1 MDKDELRMY
10 ILLNSSV
17 KMKSGKAV
25 AQAGHGI
32 SEMTEFLIRID
43 DNQWQRYILHSH
55 AKVVLKCPEPLLKS
69 IFYKYKDRSQPIWC
83 LDVEDEGRTQVPEG
97 TMTAVVFK
105 PMRKGDAPEELEILK
120 LY

>member
-1 MDKDELRMY
+1 MDADELRMY

-32 SEMTEFLIRID
+32 SEMTEFMIKTND
-43 DNQWQRYILHSH
+43 TDWSKYVLHSH
-55 AKVVLKCPEPLLKS
+55 AKIALKCPEPLLES
-69 IFYKYKDRSQPIWC
+69 IYHKYKDRSKPIWC

-97 TMTAVVFK
+97 TRTAVVFK
-105 PMRKGDAPEELEILK
+105 PMRKADAPEELETLR

>member
-1 MDKDELRMY
+1 MAADELRMY

-32 SEMTEFLIRID
+32 SEMTEFLIQTRD
-43 DNQWQRYILHSH
+43 PAWPKYVQFSH
-55 AKVVLKCPEPLLKS
+55 PKIVLKCPEPLLES
-69 IFYKYKDRSQPIWC
+69 IYHKYNDRSRPVWC

-97 TMTAVVFK
+97 TRTAVVFK
-105 PMRKGDAPEELEILK
+105 PMRKVDAPEELEGLR

>member
-1 MDKDELRMY
+1 MDPNELRMY

-17 KMKSGKAV
+17 KMKPGKAV

-32 SEMTEFLIRID
+32 SEMTEFLIQTRD
-43 DNQWQRYILHSH
+43 PDWSKYSSHSH
-55 AKVVLKCPEPLLKS
+55 AKVALKCPEHLLTS
-69 IFYKYKDRSQPIWC
+69 IYHKYKDRSQVIWC

-97 TMTAVVFK
+97 TRTAVVFK
-105 PMRKGDAPEELEILK
+105 PMRKADAPEELDVLK